1 MSTILAT
8 FFILMKPMTSSIYGT
23 ILQKIGA
30 YLSVFHDIWRTDVG
44 MSVGIGFLFEGKVG
58 FIG

>member
-1 MSTILAT
+1 
-8 FFILMKPMTSSIYGT
+8 MTSSIYGT

>member
-44 MSVGIGFLFEGKVG
+44 KSMGISFLYEGKVE